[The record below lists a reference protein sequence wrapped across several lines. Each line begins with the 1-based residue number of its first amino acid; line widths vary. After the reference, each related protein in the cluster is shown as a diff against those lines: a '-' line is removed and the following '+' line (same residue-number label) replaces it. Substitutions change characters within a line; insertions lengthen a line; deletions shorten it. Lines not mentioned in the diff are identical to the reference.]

1 MTVAPGRKDR
11 GVAGESDG
19 TDLPEKSEGTQARSV
34 ERLWFNEFVELLAS
48 PTAVLDRSHRIFSVN
63 NHFCELAETARESL
77 IGRHIREALGGML
90 NVPAMQQALADFA
103 SESVS
108 RRKHK
113 LRLDLHLPGR
123 RPLAA
128 TVRSLPA
135 LFRSARTLLVAE
147 HTGEQNLRR
156 SRELVHATSL
166 DPQAPLSIETFHHDL
181 RQPLQTLSLL
191 QGLLALKEV
200 DPALRKHIGHLRAA
214 LEAVSG
220 MLNVLDDIERPSTDV
235 VTPFFM
241 DFPIGSLLSRLRS
254 EFSYHADARGFRLSV
269 VPSRAV
275 VHSDPRLLE
284 QIIRALLLAA
294 TKMMKR
300 GKVLLG
306 CRRQS
311 DKISVQVWID
321 GEIIPLHQQQAIL
334 DEFQFGAEASKRG
347 IVRSI
352 VKPFGA
358 LLGLSVKA
366 RSRPGTGLAFTADVP
381 TRPISQTNV
390 AHAASM
396 HGAST
401 EEAAARGT
409 VAVVSDNPLDR
420 EALVLLLKENGYEA
434 VSVICDADKVRL
446 EAPGSMQP
454 EVIVGEFRR
463 SAARTASRILEELR
477 SQLGPRTPAVLIASE
492 PWRAAQS
499 NVIGQ
504 PVIYLGRPVTAEQ
517 ITAQVAQSLA
527 TARRYLAT
535 PRARRRAAPFQTTFI
550 VDDDRLMLEGLS
562 SLLRSR
568 GEQVEVFQSGE
579 SFLADYVPVRRGCL
593 VVDEKLPGMRGI
605 ELLERLKAQGAALP
619 AIMITG
625 HGDVAVAVRAM
636 KAGAIDYIEKPVFH
650 ERLLSAIDYALELD
664 RGSAEALARRQRLAA
679 RVAALTQRERQVM
692 DLVVKGASSKSI
704 ARLLNIS
711 QRTVETHRAAAM
723 KRTGARSLPEL
734 IRIVM
739 ELGASDDH

>member
-19 TDLPEKSEGTQARSV
+19 TDLPAKSEGTQARSV
-34 ERLWFNEFVELLAS
+34 ERVWFDEFVELLGPPAV
-48 PTAVLDRSHRIFSVN
+48 VLDRSHRILSVN
-63 NHFCELAETARESL
+63 NSFCELSETARDSL
-77 IGRHIREALGGML
+77 IGRHIREAANGML
-90 NVPAMQQALADFA
+90 NVPAVKEALADFA
-103 SESVS
+103 SEGVS
-108 RRKHK
+108 RKEHK
-113 LRLDLHLPGR
+113 LQIDLHLPGR
-123 RPLAA
+123 RTLAA
-128 TVRSLPA
+128 TMRSLPA
-135 LFRSARTLLVAE
+135 IFRRAKALLVAE
-147 HTGEQNLRR
+147 HTGDQMPRR
-156 SRELVHATSL
+156 SRELVHATSP
-166 DPQAPLSIETFHHDL
+166 DPRAPLSIETLHHDL

-200 DPALRKHIGHLRAA
+200 DPALRKHIGQLSAA
-214 LEAVSG
+214 LEAVGG
-220 MLNVLDDIERPSTDV
+220 MLNVLDDIERPSAKMV
-235 VTPFFM
+235 APFFM
-241 DFPIGSLLSRLRS
+241 DFPIGSLLSRLRT
-254 EFSYHADARGFRLSV
+254 EFSYHADARGLSLKV

-284 QIIRALLLAA
+284 QTIRALLLAA
-294 TKMMKR
+294 TKMIKR

-334 DEFQFGAEASKRG
+334 EEFQFGTEFSKRG
-347 IVRSI
+347 LVHSI
-352 VKPFGA
+352 VKPFGT

-390 AHAASM
+390 AQGGAL
-396 HGAST
+396 HGRST
-401 EEAAARGT
+401 EESAAKGT
-409 VAVVSDNPLDR
+409 VAVASDNPLDR
-420 EALVLLLKENGYEA
+420 AALILLLKEDGYEA
-434 VSVICDADKVRL
+434 VSVVCDADEVRL
-446 EAPGSMQP
+446 EVPGTMQP
-454 EVIVGEFRR
+454 ELIVGEFSR
-463 SAARTASRILEELR
+463 SAAHTASRIVEELR

-492 PWRAAQS
+492 PLRAAQS
-499 NVIGQ
+499 SAIGQ

-527 TARRYLAT
+527 TARRHLAT

-579 SFLADYVPVRRGCL
+579 SFLEDYTPVRRGCL
-593 VVDEKLPGMRGI
+593 VVDDKLPGLRGI
-605 ELLERLKAQGAALP
+605 ELLERLKAQGTTLP

-625 HGDVAVAVRAM
+625 HGDVSIAVRAM

-664 RGSAEALARRQRLAA
+664 RGSAEALAHRQRLAA

-711 QRTVETHRAAAM
+711 QRTVETHRAAVM
-723 KRTGARSLPEL
+723 KRTGAKSLPEL

-739 ELGASDDH
+739 QLGASDDQ